1 MKSPSR
7 PYVEIFADGACSGNP
22 GPGGFG
28 AILKSADKVR
38 ELSGCERMTTNNRME
53 LMAVISALE
62 ALRKPCRVC
71 VTTDSTYV
79 VRGMCE
85 WIEGWQQ
92 NHWRNSQKKEV
103 LNRDLW
109 ERLLKAAQ
117 PHETEWRWI
126 RGHNGHVENER
137 CDALAREAIKKCGKS
152 GACKDSL

>member
-1 MKSPSR
+1 
-7 PYVEIFADGACSGNP
+7 
-22 GPGGFG
+22 
-28 AILKSADKVR
+28 
-38 ELSGCERMTTNNRME
+38 ME

-79 VRGMCE
+79 VKGMCE
-85 WIEGWQQ
+85 WIEGWQKNQ
-92 NHWRNSQKKEV
+92 WRNSQKKEV

-137 CDALAREAIKKCGKS
+137 CDTLAREAIKKCGES
-152 GACKDSL
+152 GARAGA

>member
-1 MKSPSR
+1 
-7 PYVEIFADGACSGNP
+7 
-22 GPGGFG
+22 
-28 AILKSADKVR
+28 
-38 ELSGCERMTTNNRME
+38 
-53 LMAVISALE
+53 MAVISALE

-79 VRGMCE
+79 VKGMCE